1 MLANLKDKL
10 LWLLG
15 GAVAMTLAFWHLT
28 RRPKTSKAKVDAALA
43 EDRAERVK
51 VEVVP
56 TDIDEV
62 RKRLR
67 ERGLLK

>member
-15 GAVAMTLAFWHLT
+15 GAVAMALAFWGLT
-28 RRPKTSKAKVDAALA
+28 RRPKTSKAKIDAALE